1 MAPRTP
7 SPTLAP
13 TPSPKSVVS
22 IKLPTLALVH
32 ILSLAG
38 VCTGTYQI
46 VKPHTAAT
54 TETQQTILGLKQE
67 IDQSRM
73 ERAAILER
81 LARIETNGDNIRES
95 LRELR
100 QEVYQTRRLTVAAN
114 SR

>member
-1 MAPRTP
+1 MAPLT
-7 SPTLAP
+7 TLSAP

-46 VKPHTAAT
+46 VKPNTVTA
-54 TETQQTILGLKQE
+54 TETQQTIASLKQE
-67 IDQSRM
+67 IDQSRL

-100 QEVYQTRRLTVAAN
+100 QAAYQYRNQSNTNTLRQ
-114 SR
+114 